1 MFFSFLPSLLSVI
14 SKASRVDLNSLF
26 PSREEN
32 QSKGQTE
39 RGNQNGAERDD
50 GERESRLINIGFELP
65 SAHSSSGGSER
76 DIDRRT
82 GDPHTIDIC
91 AASERERERVE
102 LGNGVAGTDEE
113 REGG

>member
-1 MFFSFLPSLLSVI
+1 M
-14 SKASRVDLNSLF
+14 
-26 PSREEN
+26 
-32 QSKGQTE
+32 
-39 RGNQNGAERDD
+39 
-50 GERESRLINIGFELP
+50 INIGFELP